1 MIYSSLEKFSKW
13 AFVSLKDGA
22 RAVRTKRNNLH
33 KEQDDK
39 NNVSRAD
46 VAEKDQGEYTE

>member
-39 NNVSRAD
+39 NNVSR
-46 VAEKDQGEYTE
+46 GNLCYS